1 MRIDRGSAVAAVF
14 AGAAVWLASPAQADE
29 FSGTYIRTGPDGQS
43 TWIVTPCGNG
53 CAHVADS
60 TGWSADAD
68 WINGQWTFSVDRP
81 DATKCINGALAPGTA
96 LYSVNP
102 ARGAGTVVT
111 SKPGPCPQ
119 LGGYSTPMYFTLT
132 RAA

>member
-1 MRIDRGSAVAAVF
+1 MRIDRGLAVAAVF
-14 AGAAVWLASPAQADE
+14 AGAAVWLATPAQADD

-43 TWIVTPCGNG
+43 TWIVAPCGPG

-60 TGWSADAD
+60 TGWSADAH

-81 DATKCINGALAPGTA
+81 DATKCINGAWAPGTA

-102 ARGAGTVVT
+102 AKGAGTVVT
-111 SKPGPCPQ
+111 SKPGDCP
-119 LGGYSTPMYFTLT
+119 LAGGYSTPIYFTLT

>member
-1 MRIDRGSAVAAVF
+1 MRIDRGFAVAAVV
-14 AGAAVWLASPAQADE
+14 AGAAVWLASPAQADD
-29 FSGTYIRTGPDGQS
+29 FSGTYVRTGPDGQS
-43 TWIVTPCGNG
+43 TWNVTPCGPG

-60 TGWSADAD
+60 TGWSADAH

-81 DATKCINGALAPGTA
+81 DATKCINGVWAPGTA

-111 SKPGPCPQ
+111 SKPGPCP
-119 LGGYSTPMYFTLT
+119 LAGGYSTPIYFTLM